1 MQENQKLV
9 FKHLQLIKAC
19 ASRLENIKKNK
30 TRERNFFQ
38 FMASA
43 IAKRR

>member
-1 MQENQKLV
+1 MQENPLV
-9 FKHLQLIKAC
+9 FKHLQLIKTC
-19 ASRLENIKKNK
+19 ANRLENVKKNK